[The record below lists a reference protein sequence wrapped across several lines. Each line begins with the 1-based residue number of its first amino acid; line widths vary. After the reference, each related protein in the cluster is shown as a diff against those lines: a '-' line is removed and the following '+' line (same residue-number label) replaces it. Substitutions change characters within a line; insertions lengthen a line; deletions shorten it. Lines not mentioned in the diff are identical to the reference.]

1 MSSDNNANNNDKKD
15 ADVKIEEKKP
25 YYGEDIKKGD
35 LIKLDM
41 MGSTV
46 PNAIESKSI
55 VFQASNLEDAK
66 KMASYDPKKPHLY
79 TPELVLVGEKGFV
92 LDKIDAELQKMKYGE
107 EKIVVLEPKDAF
119 GDRDP
124 SKIEK
129 MAPHK
134 FIKVMNTPPKL
145 GAEYHDE
152 KGRHGTVISMDQG
165 RIRVDFNHPLA
176 GRKVQ
181 YKLKALERIDKF
193 EDKVLAYLGR
203 RMQGTLPD
211 LFKIDYKEAEK
222 TIDITVPEYFA
233 FQQNIGYAEFGSAYD
248 LQNYLKVDIVNFIH
262 QFKKRPEPVPQDST
276 PQDSATQGSDSD
288 NKEQK
293 PENASNSENDNEKK
307 SESNSEEESK
317 KEKKSK
323 KKSLS

>member
-1 MSSDNNANNNDKKD
+1 MSSDNNATVNDKKD
-15 ADVKIEEKKP
+15 TEVKVEEKKP
-25 YYGEDIKKGD
+25 YYGEEIKKGD

-46 PNAIESKSI
+46 PTAIESKSI

-92 LDKIDAELQKMKYGE
+92 LDKIDEELQKMKYGE
-107 EKIVVLEPKDAF
+107 EKTIILEPKDAF

-124 SKIEK
+124 TKIEK

-134 FIKVMNTPPKL
+134 FIKVMNSAPKL

-181 YKLKALERIDKF
+181 YKVKAIERIEKI
-193 EDKVLAYLGR
+193 EDKVLAFLGR
-203 RMQGTLPD
+203 RMQGTLPE
-211 LFKIDYKEAEK
+211 LFKVDYKEAEK
-222 TIDITVPEYFA
+222 VIDITVPEYFA

-248 LQNYLKVDIVNFIH
+248 LQNYMKVETVNFIH
-262 QFKKRPEPVPQDST
+262 QFKKRPEPVPQEST
-276 PQDSATQGSDSD
+276 TE
-288 NKEQK
+288 NK
-293 PENASNSENDNEKK
+293 PEN
-307 SESNSEEESK
+307 SESADDKKDEKSDVNSEEETK
-317 KEKKSK
+317 KEKKMK
-323 KKSLS
+323 KKSPS